1 MSVNK
6 RNKDPFP
13 LELTFQKRMIDSKR
27 MWLLIIQKII
37 SAMKNEKDE
46 QKKKRGLRVQVWV
59 AILYSMVM
67 VDVKDKLKA
76 MVKTEN
82 QFFELSFWD
91 KMLLAVLHYK
101 LDGGPQHEPCDK

>member
-1 MSVNK
+1 
-6 RNKDPFP
+6 
-13 LELTFQKRMIDSKR
+13 
-27 MWLLIIQKII
+27 
-37 SAMKNEKDE
+37 MKNEKDE

-82 QFFELSFWD
+82 
-91 KMLLAVLHYK
+91 
-101 LDGGPQHEPCDK
+101 